1 MSAAR
6 LLALASLLALGACAN
21 EAPARAA
28 DPQAGAR
35 IDSMNAKVSAVYRA
49 RDSRAYPLLFTDS
62 AVFEWPGTPNIRGRV
77 GLEALAR
84 DGWKSLND
92 LELKV
97 IPSAR
102 RIGVDH
108 ATEFGA
114 FEESWRDSTGARK
127 VEFGRYAELLVRQP
141 DGSWLI
147 DHFFGFEDSTTT
159 GSVRLLTH

>member
-1 MSAAR
+1 VRAAR
-6 LLALASLLALGACAN
+6 RVAALAALLTVAGCAN
-21 EAPARAA
+21 GDAAARSTTV

-35 IDSMNAKVSAVYRA
+35 IDSMNAKLSAVYRA
-49 RDSRAYPLLFTDS
+49 RDSRGYPLLFTDS
-62 AVFEWPGTPNIRGRV
+62 AVFEWPATPNIRGRA

-84 DGWKSLND
+84 DGWKTLD
-92 LELKV
+92 GLELKV
-97 IPSAR
+97 IPSSR

-127 VEFGRYAELLVRQP
+127 VEYGRYAELLARQP

-147 DHFFGFEDSTTT
+147 DHFFGFEDSTAT
-159 GSVRLLTH
+159 RPNR

>member
-1 MSAAR
+1 MSAARR
-6 LLALASLLALGACAN
+6 LLALASLLAGAACAD
-21 EAPARAA
+21 ARPARTPAV

-35 IDSMNAKVSAVYRA
+35 IDSLNAKLSAVHRA
-49 RDSRAYPLLFTDS
+49 RDSHAYPLLFTDS
-62 AVFEWPGTPNIRGRV
+62 AVFEWPAIPNIRGRP

-84 DGWKSLND
+84 DGWKPLDD

-97 IPSAR
+97 IPSSR

-127 VEFGRYAELLVRQP
+127 VEFGRYAEVLARQP

-147 DHFFGFEDSTTT
+147 DHFLGFEDSTVT
-159 GSVRLLTH
+159 RPRP